1 MPTTR
6 RSTGPRAGPTKGQS
20 TISFH
25 HKVTKASTPQ
35 DAKKAVLSEPA
46 VAKVEAPAE
55 EKPKIE
61 DVIAEPEPASEEEQD
76 EPEVE
81 AVPEKPE
88 AEVKAEKVTDAQINK
103 YWKAIENER
112 TAPRVHQKDLSQSE
126 KVLRYFDVSSQYGV
140 SLFQQ
145 LFLYR
150 ARVLI
155 PLLSLVLASHA

>member
-6 RSTGPRAGPTKGQS
+6 RSTGAARAGPTKGQS

-35 DAKKAVLSEPA
+35 DVKKAVLSEPA
-46 VAKVEAPAE
+46 VAKVQVPAVN
-55 EKPKIE
+55 EKPE
-61 DVIAEPEPASEEEQD
+61 EEGLVAEPEPASEDEQD
-76 EPEVE
+76 EPELIE

-88 AEVKAEKVTDAQINK
+88 AEVRAEKIADAQINK

-112 TAPRVHQKDLSQSE
+112 KAPRVHQKDLSQSE

-140 SLFQQ
+140 G
-145 LFLYR
+145 
-150 ARVLI
+150 
-155 PLLSLVLASHA
+155 LLCS